1 MSDNEYYSGGDSGSD
16 SDSDSEPIHTKGK
29 VDILK
34 KMVGGITIDNDED
47 NDDDEIEDETDEI

>member
-34 KMVGGITIDNDED
+34 KMVSGITIDNDED
-47 NDDDEIEDETDEI
+47 NDEYLNW